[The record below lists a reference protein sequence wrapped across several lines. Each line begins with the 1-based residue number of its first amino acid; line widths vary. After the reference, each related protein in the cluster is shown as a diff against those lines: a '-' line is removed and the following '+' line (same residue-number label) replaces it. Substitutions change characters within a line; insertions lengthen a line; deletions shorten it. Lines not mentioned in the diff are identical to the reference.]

1 MDACLLAAF
10 VVCGDCQH
18 QLLQPRPGTP
28 GGSLL
33 IRAAPGAGQRAGAER
48 RTCVIECLWRRT
60 GDTGV
65 HVCYQQPG

>member
-33 IRAAPGAGQRAGAER
+33 IRAAPGAGQRAGAGER
-48 RTCVIECLWRRT
+48 
-60 GDTGV
+60 
-65 HVCYQQPG
+65 PA